1 MEFRYYGP
9 AHFCKFEKNN
19 SMQEA
24 LFYKKE
30 KDNKVKCLLCPW
42 VCDLKAGQIGV
53 CKVRRNNEGVL
64 ESLVYNKLAAF
75 GIDPIEKKPL
85 YHFYP
90 GKIILSVGIIG
101 CNLHCTFCQNHN
113 ISQCRADTFNGFVPM
128 TAGQLLENTREFGNN
143 IGIAYTYNEPF
154 TFYEF
159 MLETAQLMHSN
170 GLKNV
175 VVSNGYVNPEPL
187 KQILPLIDAFNIDLK
202 AFGNEF
208 YQHQTKGKLE
218 PVLESIKTVAKSKAH
233 LEITNLV
240 IPGLNDDAGQFES
253 MVKWI
258 AGETGNETPL
268 HLSRYFPQYK
278 LDIPATP
285 PETLERL
292 YQLAKQHLRYVYIGN
307 LNAGRYSDTFCPECG
322 KLQVKRNLYTVKT
335 VPGFQGNCTSCGNKI
350 PIVL

>member
-1 MEFRYYGP
+1 
-9 AHFCKFEKNN
+9 
-19 SMQEA
+19 MQEA
-24 LFYKKE
+24 LFYR
-30 KDNKVKCLLCPW
+30 KDKDSNVKCLLCPW
-42 VCDLKAGQIGV
+42 FCDLQPGQIGV
-53 CKVRRNNEGVL
+53 CKVRKNNGGIL

-90 GKIILSVGIIG
+90 GKNILSVGNIG
-101 CNLHCTFCQNHN
+101 CNLQCTFCQNHN
-113 ISQCRADTFNGFVPM
+113 ISQCGADTFRGFVSQ
-128 TAGQLLENTREFGNN
+128 TIDQLLENTREISNN

-154 TFYEF
+154 MFYEYMF
-159 MLETAQLMHSN
+159 DTAQLMHSN

-202 AFGNEF
+202 SFNNKF
-208 YQHQTKGKLE
+208 YKQHTKGKLK
-218 PVLESIKTVAKSKAH
+218 PVLEAIATIAKSKAH

-240 IPGLNDDAGQFES
+240 IPGLNNDGGQFEN

-258 AGETGNETPL
+258 AGETGSETPL

-278 LDIPATP
+278 MDIPATP

-292 YQLAKQHLRYVYIGN
+292 YQLAKKYLRYVYIGN
-307 LNAGRYSDTFCPECG
+307 MNAGNYSHTFCPECG
-322 KLQVKRNLYTVKT
+322 KLLINRSLYTVKT
-335 VPGFQGNCTSCGNKI
+335 DPGFHGNCTSCGYKI
-350 PIVL
+350 PVIL